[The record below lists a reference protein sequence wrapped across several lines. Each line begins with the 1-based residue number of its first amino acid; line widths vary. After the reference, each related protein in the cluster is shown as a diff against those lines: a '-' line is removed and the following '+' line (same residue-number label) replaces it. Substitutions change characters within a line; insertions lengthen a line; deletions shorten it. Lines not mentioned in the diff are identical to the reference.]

1 MFLLV
6 LSLVFV
12 FGMRTKGSLNPF
24 FFNVSKYNDVTF
36 WKVHLRDERSDS
48 LLLIDID
55 LVNSLKKLF
64 SMVRAFIDVGRMDCL
79 VRLISVRL
87 ISAITKS
94 KVMSRKFTICKLAL
108 VVILSQQYLNT
119 FITFFFTLSV
129 FGPDKPFNIARPSRL
144 YNPTE

>member
-1 MFLLV
+1 MLL
-6 LSLVFV
+6 LVFV
-12 FGMRTKGSLNPF
+12 FGVRTKAPLNPI
-24 FFNVSKYNDVTF
+24 FFNASQYSCVVFSKVYLLD
-36 WKVHLRDERSDS
+36 DRSHS